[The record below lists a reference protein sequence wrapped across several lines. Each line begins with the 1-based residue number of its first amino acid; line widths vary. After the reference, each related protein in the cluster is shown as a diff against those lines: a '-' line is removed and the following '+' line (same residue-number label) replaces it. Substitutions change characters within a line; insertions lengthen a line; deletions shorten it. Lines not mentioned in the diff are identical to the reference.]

1 MIDLRNLETFVW
13 VARLGGFRRA
23 AAKLNMTQPAI
34 SARISL
40 LEQDLRL
47 QLFETRP
54 RRGVLTPSGQELLR
68 YAERIL
74 TLKDDMLRAVGGNT
88 SYKVALK
95 IGVPESI
102 VHTWLAILVDT
113 LSRNYP
119 TLTLDVEVDSTT
131 NLRESLSAGRLDIAI
146 TNGPF
151 NDPKIRS
158 ELLCAFPMAWMAS
171 TSLPIARNG
180 ADLASLTAYPV
191 ITFRRGSAPYAT
203 VREFLDRNGFATAR
217 MFASSA
223 IAGIVRMGLDGIG
236 TCVLPEGVITSE
248 LQDGRMTVLDVGIE
262 LPPLDFYV
270 NVSRDTDVWLARQV
284 VEMSIQVARDY
295 LDERTW
301 GSKKLIGGIQNQ
313 D

>member
-13 VARLGGFRRA
+13 VARLGGFRLA
-23 AAKLNMTQPAI
+23 AEKLNMTQPAI
-34 SARISL
+34 SARIAL
-40 LEQDLRL
+40 LEQGLHL

-74 TLKDDMLRAVGGNT
+74 ALKDDMVRAVGGTT

-95 IGVPESI
+95 IGVPETI

-113 LSRNYP
+113 LARNHP
-119 TLTLDVEVDSTT
+119 TLTLDVEVDSSI
-131 NLRESLSAGRLDIAI
+131 NLREGISAGRLDIAI
-146 TNGPF
+146 TNGPCS
-151 NDPKIRS
+151 DPKIRS

-171 TSLPIARNG
+171 TSLPIERNG

-191 ITFRRGSAPYAT
+191 ITFRRGTVPYAT
-203 VREFLDRNGFATAR
+203 IREFLDRNGFITAR

-236 TCVLPEGVITSE
+236 TCVLPPAVLQQE
-248 LQDGRMTVLDVGIE
+248 LRDGRMAILTPNIE

-284 VEMSIQVARDY
+284 VDMTIQVARDY
-295 LDERTW
+295 LDDLAADQR
-301 GSKKLIGGIQNQ
+301 I
-313 D
+313 

>member
-1 MIDLRNLETFVW
+1 MLRMIDLRNLETFVW
-13 VARLGGFRRA
+13 VARLGGFRLA
-23 AAKLNMTQPAI
+23 AEKLNMTQPAI

-40 LEQDLRL
+40 LEEDLRL

-74 TLKDDMLRAVGGNT
+74 ALKDDMVRAVGGTT

-95 IGVPESI
+95 IGVPETI

-113 LSRNYP
+113 LSRNHP

-131 NLRESLSAGRLDIAI
+131 NLREGISTGRLDIAI
-146 TNGPF
+146 TNGPC

-158 ELLCAFPMAWMAS
+158 EFLCAFPMAWMAS
-171 TSLPIARNG
+171 TSLPIERNG

-191 ITFRRGSAPYAT
+191 ITFRRGTAPYGT
-203 VREFLDRNGFATAR
+203 IREFLDRNGFITAR

-236 TCVLPEGVITSE
+236 TCVLPPAVLQQE
-248 LQDGRMTVLDVGIE
+248 LLDGRMVILDAGIK

-270 NVSRDTDVWLARQV
+270 NASRDNDVWLTQQ
-284 VEMSIQVARDY
+284 ITDTTIKVARAS
-295 LDERTW
+295 LER
-301 GSKKLIGGIQNQ
+301 LAADQRI
-313 D
+313 

>member
-13 VARLGGFRRA
+13 VARLGGFRLA
-23 AAKLNMTQPAI
+23 AEKLNMTQPAI

-74 TLKDDMLRAVGGNT
+74 ALKDDMVRAVGATT

-95 IGVPESI
+95 IGVPETI

-113 LSRNYP
+113 LSRNHP

-131 NLRESLSAGRLDIAI
+131 NLREGISNGRLDIAI
-146 TNGPF
+146 TNGPCS
-151 NDPKIRS
+151 DPKIRS

-171 TSLPIARNG
+171 TSLPIERNG
-180 ADLASLTAYPV
+180 ADLASLTGWPV
-191 ITFRRGSAPYAT
+191 ITFRRGTAPYAT
-203 VREFLDRNGFATAR
+203 IRDFLDRNGFVGAR

-236 TCVLPEGVITSE
+236 TCVLPPAVLQNE
-248 LQDGRMTVLDVGIE
+248 LRDGRMAILTPGVE

-270 NVSRDTDVWLARQV
+270 NVARDNDILLTRQV
-284 VEMSIQVARDY
+284 VDMTIKVARDY
-295 LDERTW
+295 LDR
-301 GSKKLIGGIQNQ
+301 LALDQRN
-313 D
+313 